1 MPVPKLRKKTQWPG
15 TSGVVAKAAARK
27 PVTSGRTSAPK
38 ARVAAAPQRATL
50 ATQTPYTPPS
60 PNPGPSSSGQGRR
73 TAAAGTFQ
81 GSVNDINRQLLQAAL
96 RYGGDPMV
104 GLYNYDDTMT
114 SAPVATND
122 PNSSLAQIARTL
134 KENTKGLEDELTG
147 NNTFFSGMHLT
158 RQQDIN
164 DLGDRDR
171 AQALRDYQD
180 AVAQLTGGYQTARTG
195 YGAEMAA
202 ANQDDIDY
210 AASQAP
216 SGGPQ
221 GAVAANTVQTR
232 IPTSSKYPLMTTSG
246 PNAGIAYQI
255 VVRNGKRMKAMA
267 DGRYIPA

>member
-1 MPVPKLRKKTQWPG
+1 MPAPKLKRTKWPG
-15 TSGVVAKAAARK
+15 TTGTVAKAAAKK
-27 PVTSGRTSAPK
+27 PISGGLKSAPK

-50 ATQTPYTPPS
+50 ATQAVYTPPS
-60 PNPGPSSSGQGRR
+60 PNPGSSSTGQARR
-73 TAAAGTFQ
+73 TAAAGGFQ

-96 RYGGDPMV
+96 RYGGDPTV

-114 SAPVATND
+114 PTSVATND

-134 KENTKGLEDELTG
+134 KDNTKGLQDELTG
-147 NNTFFSGMHLT
+147 NNTFFSGIHLT

-164 DLGDRDR
+164 DLSDRDKT
-171 AQALRDYQD
+171 QAYRDYAD
-180 AVAQLTGGYQTARTG
+180 AIAQLTGGYQQARTS
-195 YGAEMAA
+195 YGAEMAG

-216 SGGPQ
+216 QGGPQ
-221 GAVAANTVQTR
+221 GAVPAQQVATR
-232 IPTSSKYPLMTTSG
+232 VPTSSKYPLMQTTG